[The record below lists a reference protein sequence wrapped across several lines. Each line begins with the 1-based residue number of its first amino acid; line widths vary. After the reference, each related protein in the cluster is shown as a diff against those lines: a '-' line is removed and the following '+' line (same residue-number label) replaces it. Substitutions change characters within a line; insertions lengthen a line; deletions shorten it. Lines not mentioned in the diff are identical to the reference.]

1 MAPHMRCRTAKGE
14 APRGQPCSRASV
26 CLLKTQED
34 LTQEDFEQEDF
45 EQEDFE
51 QEDLTPEDFEQE
63 DLEHSPGGA
72 RAGHASLMRPNRPLP
87 TLPFVKSAATPRPEQ
102 CRGGPGG
109 LGNPGASRLPFG
121 LIARVT
127 RSRTSDFARPKIL

>member
-14 APRGQPCSRASV
+14 TPRGQPCSRASV

-34 LTQEDFEQEDF
+34 LTQEDFEQ
-45 EQEDFE
+45 
-51 QEDLTPEDFEQE
+51 EDFEQE

-127 RSRTSDFARPKIL
+127 RSRTSDFAHPKIL